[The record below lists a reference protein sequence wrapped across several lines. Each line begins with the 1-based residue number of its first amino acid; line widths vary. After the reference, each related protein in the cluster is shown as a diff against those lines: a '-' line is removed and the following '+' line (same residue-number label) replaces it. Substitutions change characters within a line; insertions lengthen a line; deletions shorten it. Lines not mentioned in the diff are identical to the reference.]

1 MRSPTD
7 YVDRIPNRRLL
18 VVRSCPTFRPASGSR
33 RRLPHLSGP
42 AASDPSRWRASAKWS
57 SIAGDFSKLTIS
69 RQNIAN
75 ASRGWSKWPK
85 PNCSVYTPDD
95 RNPAT
100 ILPRRFPTQRR
111 ASGWAPGTFPP
122 PPLAFPHSEDVLSGL
137 GNHGLVLGQK
147 FPLSHLKP
155 KGDLLVFCLP
165 QQAVRAPSGPGGD
178 WRRRCPT
185 PARTHLAPWRIW
197 L

>member
-1 MRSPTD
+1 
-7 YVDRIPNRRLL
+7 
-18 VVRSCPTFRPASGSR
+18 
-33 RRLPHLSGP
+33 
-42 AASDPSRWRASAKWS
+42 
-57 SIAGDFSKLTIS
+57 
-69 RQNIAN
+69 
-75 ASRGWSKWPK
+75 
-85 PNCSVYTPDD
+85 
-95 RNPAT
+95 
-100 ILPRRFPTQRR
+100 LPRRFPTERR

>member
-1 MRSPTD
+1 MSDLLTSVRFPPETP
-7 YVDRIPNRRLL
+7 VFERHPN
-18 VVRSCPTFRPASGSR
+18 VRSFLIESQR
-33 RRLPHLSGP
+33 RVIELACDS
-42 AASDPSRWRASAKWS
+42 
-57 SIAGDFSKLTIS
+57 SKLRIW

-75 ASRGWSKWPK
+75 ASPGWSKWPK

-95 RNPAT
+95 LNSAPILLRR
-100 ILPRRFPTQRR
+100 LPRQRR
-111 ASGWAPGTFPP
+111 ASGRASENVSTTPAGFAQLLRRAP
-122 PPLAFPHSEDVLSGL
+122 GL

-147 FPLSHLKP
+147 FPVSYLKP

-165 QQAVRAPSGPGGD
+165 RKAVRAPLGPGGD
-178 WRRRCPT
+178 GCRRCPT